1 VTAPEA
7 REPAGQTPSQ
17 TAGPYWSMRLG
28 APGENVLAG
37 PDVVGQRVRIEG
49 RVLDGDG
56 KHIEDA
62 LLELWQANV
71 AGRYRHPA
79 DDRADV
85 PLDPAFNGFGRAVSS
100 FETGEYWFETIK
112 PGRVP
117 DPVGR
122 LQAPHLNLVVQGR
135 GMLNPG
141 FTRIYFA
148 DEAEANAE
156 DPILSTVPLS
166 RRETLVAALL
176 EEAPTPTYRFDVR
189 FQGPDETVFFDA

>member
-1 VTAPEA
+1 MTADDA
-7 REPAGQTPSQ
+7 MPAGETPSQ

-37 PDVVGQRVRIEG
+37 LKTVGQRVRIEG

-62 LLELWQANV
+62 LLEVWQANA

-79 DDRADV
+79 DDRSDV
-85 PLDPAFNGFGRAVSS
+85 SLDPAFTGFGRAVSA

-117 DPVGR
+117 GPGGR

-135 GMLNPG
+135 GILNPC

-148 DEAEANAE
+148 DETDANAA
-156 DPILSTVPLS
+156 DPILATVPDA
-166 RRETLVAALL
+166 RRATLIAALV
-176 EEAPTPTYRFDVR
+176 EATPTPTYRFDVR
-189 FQGPDETVFFDA
+189 FQGPDETVLFDA

>member
-1 VTAPEA
+1 MTAKSA
-7 REPAGQTPSQ
+7 TPAGETPSQ
-17 TAGPYWSMRLG
+17 TAGPYWSMRLA

-37 PDVVGQRVRIEG
+37 PDTLGTRVRIEG

-62 LLELWQANV
+62 LLELWQANA

-79 DDRADV
+79 DPRHDL
-85 PLDPAFNGFGRAVSS
+85 PLDAAFTGFGRAASA
-100 FETGEYWFETIK
+100 FDTGEYWFETIK

-117 DPVGR
+117 APDGR

-148 DEAEANAE
+148 DEAEANAS
-156 DPILSTVPLS
+156 DPVLAGVPPG
-166 RRETLVAALL
+166 RRSTLVAVLV
-176 EEAPTPTYRFDVR
+176 EEGPPPTYRFDVH
-189 FQGPDETVFFDA
+189 FQGADETVFFDV